1 MKKKYL
7 VLIILGTVI
16 ATMGS
21 ELLVIRLGGKGRL
34 AKMPIIGDAFNVVYE
49 SGEVV
54 EVDNQRYKEVDDMVQ
69 TLKGKIGEYE
79 SLQKESMQTNERLK
93 NELKRQQDK
102 ISSLNSR
109 LVDIL
114 LIIETQQK
122 EAILTTAKKY
132 EKTDPAVVAQILRE
146 TKDEKECAE
155 ILLFMQ
161 DRQAAKVIEAYA
173 AMGGDETAR
182 NDNAK
187 RIAEIMKLMQ
197 KIVVEEEEESL

>member
-7 VLIILGTVI
+7 AILILGTVI

-21 ELLVIRLGGKGRL
+21 ELLVVRLGGKGRL

-49 SGEVV
+49 GGEVV
-54 EVDNQRYKEVDDMVQ
+54 EVDNQRYKEVDEMVE

-79 SLQKESMQTNERLK
+79 SLQKGSMQTSERLK
-93 NELKRQQDK
+93 NEIKKQQDK

-114 LIIETQQK
+114 LIIETQRK

-132 EKTDPAVVAQILRE
+132 EKTDPAVVAEILRE
-146 TKDEKECAE
+146 TKDDKECAE

-173 AMGGDETAR
+173 SMGADEIAR

-187 RIAEIMKLMQ
+187 RIAQIMKLMQ
-197 KIVVEEEEESL
+197 KIVVEKEEEG

>member
-34 AKMPIIGDAFNVVYE
+34 AKMPIIGDAFKVTYE
-49 SGEVV
+49 GGEVV
-54 EVDNQRYKEVDDMVQ
+54 EVDNQRYKEVDEMVE
-69 TLKGKIGEYE
+69 TLKGKIAEYE
-79 SLQKESMQTNERLK
+79 TLQKESMETNERLK
-93 NELKRQQDK
+93 NELKRQQGK
-102 ISSLNSR
+102 ISSLNNK
-109 LVDIL
+109 LADIL
-114 LIIETQQK
+114 LIIETQRK

-132 EKTDPAVVAQILRE
+132 EKTDPAVVAKILRE

-161 DRQAAKVIEAYA
+161 DRQAAKVIEAYM
-173 AMGGDETAR
+173 AMGADEVAR

-187 RIAEIMKLMQ
+187 RIAEIMRLMQ
-197 KIVVEEEEESL
+197 KIVVEKEEGS